1 MNVFEQIGSRVID
14 HLSYVG
20 GLTTQFWYGLR
31 ASPRVLPVVGK
42 RGRWRAT
49 MRQVVAVGVD
59 ALPTVAVMSV
69 CAGFILALQAGAELK
84 RFGALQ
90 YVMDTVAIGFTRE
103 LGPLLTAFVVGGRS
117 GSAFSAEIGTMTV
130 TSEIDAL
137 RTMAVDPMEFVLAPK
152 FVATAIA
159 VPCLTVMSNAFG
171 LLAGWV
177 FMYITSKTPLGMFLR
192 YCAESV
198 EMHDILTG
206 IVKSIVF
213 AGIIAN
219 VGCMEGFRTRGGP
232 DAVGRSATSAVVRCT
247 FLVIFADVFFTAL
260 FYLTKD

>member
-1 MNVFEQIGSRVID
+1 MNIVEKIGSRVID

-42 RGRWRAT
+42 RGRWRAA
-49 MRQVVAVGVD
+49 MRQMVAVGVD
-59 ALPTVAVMSV
+59 ALPTVAVMSI

-171 LLAGWV
+171 LLAGWA
-177 FMYITSKTPLGMFLR
+177 FMYITSKTALGMFLR

-198 EMHDILTG
+198 AMHDIVTG

-219 VGCMEGFRTRGGP
+219 VGCMEGFRTSGGP